1 LITSIF
7 ILIQFRCF
15 YQCESSVL
23 TIAASLSSKSPF
35 NSPWDKREEARKV
48 HVKYLKTTFNLSIEC
63 YSDHLAVVHAFNE
76 WLSNY
81 QSQGAEAGYQYARKY
96 WLSHSALLEIKAT
109 REYYRNYLINAGFL
123 ERLHHNRNSR
133 KSDYKREIVEKSGLG
148 LDEDVSEEEEDELS
162 DASVSDE
169 EPSDPNESFSTSQQK
184 LTSSPSTNNN
194 TKSSANAVSGVEQQM
209 ISSMIDDLLT
219 RCALCA
225 GLFPNVI
232 RAIRVHHE
240 TKEFIT
246 KFHQAD
252 QHLSLHPSSLLTS
265 RLNSLIDENHQD
277 SFFIFHLKVKTN
289 QILFFSLFLC

>member
-1 LITSIF
+1 M
-7 ILIQFRCF
+7 
-15 YQCESSVL
+15 
-23 TIAASLSSKSPF
+23 
-35 NSPWDKREEARKV
+35 
-48 HVKYLKTTFNLSIEC
+48 TFNPSIEC

-81 QSQGAEAGYQYARKY
+81 QSQGAEAGYQYARKN

-133 KSDYKREIVEKSGLG
+133 KSDYKKELVEEGGLG
-148 LDEDVSEEEEDELS
+148 LNEDASEEEEDELS

-169 EPSDPNESFSTSQQK
+169 EPNDPNDSFSTSQQK
-184 LTSSPSTNNN
+184 FSSSPSTLTNNN
-194 TKSSANAVSGVEQQM
+194 TKPSTNVVPVAEQQM

-277 SFFIFHLKVKTN
+277 SFFIFHLKVKN
-289 QILFFSLFLC
+289 KSDSFLSFVVVVLWGLLFSVLYLFFSHLHLFILLFSFS